1 MSKVWNWYCK
11 WAQRNNNEK
20 PNWTNIHIGS
30 LIENELWKI
39 CTNQNRTAKTKTKQK
54 KLCGKQKL
62 LLWQKCGIFFF
73 VAVVF
78 KLTNMQ
84 NVQCVRST
92 PSSYILDYSL
102 YVKMKHIIAVI
113 QKIGVK
119 TEYERRDKQRRPF
132 NNKNVL
138 IRLQLN
144 ELTETQ
150 SYGLMFSCLIGT
162 KCVTCKRA
170 FSIRELFVGFVLI
183 QHFLRRPFYFVV
195 AVVILHTETLIDS
208 YTWSNSIDCMSICS
222 YDTAVCS
229 NAIWAMN
236 MRDARDSNW
245 ICFHQWAHASML
257 RLFMIGYALRSRH
270 MGCISGNIP
279 LITWPHDIQAAER
292 GLLPYRS
299 LSFQYT
305 LYYFFFGPN
314 AGKWIQSCNI
324 CHNNLHTAACWDTQ
338 RSSLFAIHNRH
349 NRHSHRSPI
358 DHTYTCEA

>member
-1 MSKVWNWYCK
+1 MKNMYESEQSSKNKNKTKKIVWKAKTAFVAKVWY
-11 WAQRNNNEK
+11 
-20 PNWTNIHIGS
+20 
-30 LIENELWKI
+30 
-39 CTNQNRTAKTKTKQK
+39 
-54 KLCGKQKL
+54 
-62 LLWQKCGIFFF
+62 FFV

-208 YTWSNSIDCMSICS
+208 YT
-222 YDTAVCS
+222 
-229 NAIWAMN
+229 
-236 MRDARDSNW
+236 
-245 ICFHQWAHASML
+245 
-257 RLFMIGYALRSRH
+257 
-270 MGCISGNIP
+270 
-279 LITWPHDIQAAER
+279 
-292 GLLPYRS
+292 
-299 LSFQYT
+299 
-305 LYYFFFGPN
+305 
-314 AGKWIQSCNI
+314 
-324 CHNNLHTAACWDTQ
+324 
-338 RSSLFAIHNRH
+338 
-349 NRHSHRSPI
+349 
-358 DHTYTCEA
+358 